1 MQHIS
6 WTYKI
11 ILKIYVLWDVVP
23 CCLVDTYNYF
33 GGLAAPIFRVQEFFY
48 PKEGCRK
55 YSETWVHIHIRLHDI
70 TSQKTVSQ
78 ESQISQNNTDHHHG
92 LIKHCDLEFGAC
104 INFPEV

>member
-6 WTYKI
+6 WTHKI
-11 ILKIYVLWDVVP
+11 ILKISVLWDVVP

-55 YSETWVHIHIRLHDI
+55 YSETWVHIYQTTWHHISEDSVTGI
-70 TSQKTVSQ
+70 T
-78 ESQISQNNTDHHHG
+78 
-92 LIKHCDLEFGAC
+92 DLTK
-104 INFPEV
+104 